1 MRMFKISM
9 GFVLAT
15 SASFLGTCA
24 FVHPAR
30 ADSSRVDAIADPIA
44 YCARI
49 GTVDVPR
56 GGGSPIPGAIE
67 ARARAAVGL
76 SADAPLEP
84 GAIYWRC
91 MGHAVYVCATG
102 ANIPCASKANR
113 ARRNVA
119 AEQFCREHRDVAV
132 VPAYVTGHDTL
143 YDWSCVAGDAVR
155 GKAVATLDG
164 RGYRADIWHRLDEP
178 AAK

>member
-1 MRMFKISM
+1 MRRYKLAIP
-9 GFVLAT
+9 FVFATWGALLAAFAFVQ
-15 SASFLGTCA
+15 SASA
-24 FVHPAR
+24 DPPR
-30 ADSSRVDAIADPIA
+30 ADAIADPQA
-44 YCARI
+44 YCARV